1 MYAVEIKNVVN
12 ILLPFNNED
21 FDILVPLV
29 LLVSYMLI
37 TL

>member
-1 MYAVEIKNVVN
+1 MYSLEIKDVIHN
-12 ILLPFNNED
+12 ILPFNNED
-21 FDILVPLV
+21 FDILVPVV